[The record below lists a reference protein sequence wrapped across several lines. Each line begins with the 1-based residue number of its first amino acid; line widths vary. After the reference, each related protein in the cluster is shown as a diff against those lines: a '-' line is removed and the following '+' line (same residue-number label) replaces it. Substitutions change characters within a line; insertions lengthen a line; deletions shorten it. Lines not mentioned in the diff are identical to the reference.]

1 MRRKAEFYSFLRNVA
16 NYYGTDVDALIRG
29 ESFALEVPKAAEL
42 GENIQQRSE
51 FLKSINLDYV
61 TDLSGYKLRGATE
74 KSITGRKKDGRYLAR
89 LDHTQG
95 KYQLAETDSGII
107 VPWAMFDNFA
117 RFGDRLAALYA
128 EFVQTQIALD
138 QLKVGWY
145 GKSVAENT
153 SAVDMSDVN
162 KGWMQLARE
171 EKPENV
177 MKDGATVGKIKIFG
191 EGADFENLDHLAA
204 ELKNGI
210 DLRHRDRNDLVFLVG
225 ADLIGKEAELI
236 NKAHGLTPTEKAV
249 LGSQNL
255 LGSFG
260 GMRGI
265 VPPNFPARGAVV
277 TTLSNLSIYVQ
288 DASVRRSYR
297 NDEDRKGIIDSYYRN
312 EGYVVEDAGLFTAI
326 EFENVKLPGEDD

>member
-51 FLKSINLDYV
+51 FLKSINLDYA
-61 TDLSGYKLRGATE
+61 TDVSGYKLRGATE

-153 SAVDMSDVN
+153 SAADMSDVN
-162 KGWMQLARE
+162 KGWMQLERD

-204 ELKNGI
+204 ELKSGI

>member
-61 TDLSGYKLRGATE
+61 TDVSGYKLRGATE

-153 SAVDMSDVN
+153 SAADMSDVN
-162 KGWMQLARE
+162 KGWMQLERE

-204 ELKNGI
+204 ELKSGI

-225 ADLIGKEAELI
+225 ADLIGKESELI

>member
-29 ESFALEVPKAAEL
+29 ESFALEAPKAAEL

-61 TDLSGYKLRGATE
+61 TDVSGYKLRGATE

-162 KGWMQLARE
+162 KGWMQLERE
-171 EKPENV
+171 EKPQNV

-204 ELKNGI
+204 ELKSGI

-297 NDEDRKGIIDSYYRN
+297 NDEDRKGIVDSYYRN

>member
-162 KGWMQLARE
+162 KGWMQLERE

-191 EGADFENLDHLAA
+191 EGADFENLDHLAS
-204 ELKNGI
+204 ELKSGI

>member
-61 TDLSGYKLRGATE
+61 TDVSGYKLRGATE

-95 KYQLAETDSGII
+95 KYQLTETDSGII

-153 SAVDMSDVN
+153 SAADMSDVN
-162 KGWMQLARE
+162 KGWMQLERE

-204 ELKNGI
+204 ELKSGI

-326 EFENVKLPGEDD
+326 EFENVKLPGEDE

>member
-61 TDLSGYKLRGATE
+61 TDVSGYKLRGATE

-153 SAVDMSDVN
+153 SAADMSDVN
-162 KGWMQLARE
+162 KGWMQLERE
-171 EKPENV
+171 EKSENV

-191 EGADFENLDHLAA
+191 EGADFENLDRLAA
-204 ELKNGI
+204 ELKSGI

-225 ADLIGKEAELI
+225 ADLIGKESELI

>member
-61 TDLSGYKLRGATE
+61 TDVSGYKLRGATE

-153 SAVDMSDVN
+153 SAADMSDVN
-162 KGWMQLARE
+162 KGWMQLERE

-191 EGADFENLDHLAA
+191 EGADFENLDHLAS
-204 ELKNGI
+204 ELKSGI

>member
-61 TDLSGYKLRGATE
+61 TDVSGYKLRGATE

-162 KGWMQLARE
+162 KGWMQLERE

-177 MKDGATVGKIKIFG
+177 MKDGASVGKIKIFG

-204 ELKNGI
+204 ELKSGI

>member
-153 SAVDMSDVN
+153 SAADMSDVN
-162 KGWMQLARE
+162 KGWMQLERE

>member
-61 TDLSGYKLRGATE
+61 TDVSGYKLRGATE

-162 KGWMQLARE
+162 KGWMQLERE

-191 EGADFENLDHLAA
+191 EGADFENLDHLAS
-204 ELKNGI
+204 ELKSGI

>member
-61 TDLSGYKLRGATE
+61 TDVSGYKLRGATE

-153 SAVDMSDVN
+153 SAADMSDVN
-162 KGWMQLARE
+162 KGWMQLERE

-204 ELKNGI
+204 ELKSGI

-225 ADLIGKEAELI
+225 ADLIGKESELI

-312 EGYVVEDAGLFTAI
+312 EGYVVEDVGLFTAI

>member
-61 TDLSGYKLRGATE
+61 TDVSGYKLRGATE

-153 SAVDMSDVN
+153 SAADMSDVN
-162 KGWMQLARE
+162 KGWMQLERE

-204 ELKNGI
+204 ELKSGI

>member
-107 VPWAMFDNFA
+107 VPWVMFDNFA

-153 SAVDMSDVN
+153 SAADMSDVN
-162 KGWMQLARE
+162 KGWIQLERE
-171 EKPENV
+171 ERPENV

-312 EGYVVEDAGLFTAI
+312 EGYVVEDASLFTAI

>member
-61 TDLSGYKLRGATE
+61 TDISGYKLRGATE

-128 EFVQTQIALD
+128 EFVQAQIALD

-162 KGWMQLARE
+162 KGWMQLERE

-204 ELKNGI
+204 ELKSGI

>member
-1 MRRKAEFYSFLRNVA
+1 MRRKAEFYSFLRNIA

-42 GENIQQRSE
+42 GQSIQQRSD
-51 FLKSINLDYV
+51 FLKAINVDYV
-61 TDLSGYKLRGATE
+61 TDISGYKLRGATE

-177 MKDGATVGKIKIFG
+177 MEDGATVGKIKIFG

-204 ELKNGI
+204 ELKSGI

>member
-29 ESFALEVPKAAEL
+29 ESFALEAPKAAEL

-153 SAVDMSDVN
+153 SAEDMSDVN

-171 EKPENV
+171 EKPQNV

-204 ELKNGI
+204 ELKSGI

-225 ADLIGKEAELI
+225 ADLVGKEAELI

-255 LGSFG
+255 LGLFG
-260 GMRGI
+260 GMHGI

-288 DASVRRSYR
+288 DSSVRRSYR
-297 NDEDRKGIIDSYYRN
+297 NDEDRKGVIDSYYRN

-326 EFENVKLPGEDD
+326 EFGNVKLPGEDD

>member
-107 VPWAMFDNFA
+107 VPWVMFDNFA

-153 SAVDMSDVN
+153 SAADMSDVN
-162 KGWMQLARE
+162 KGWMQLERD

-204 ELKNGI
+204 ELKSGI

>member
-1 MRRKAEFYSFLRNVA
+1 MRRKAEFYSFLRSVA

-61 TDLSGYKLRGATE
+61 TDVSGYKLRGATE

-95 KYQLAETDSGII
+95 KYQLEETDSGII

-162 KGWMQLARE
+162 KGWMQLERE

-297 NDEDRKGIIDSYYRN
+297 NDEDRKGIVDSYYRN

>member
-61 TDLSGYKLRGATE
+61 TDVSGYKLRGATE

-153 SAVDMSDVN
+153 SAADMSDVN
-162 KGWMQLARE
+162 KGWMQLARD

-204 ELKNGI
+204 ELKSGI

>member
-61 TDLSGYKLRGATE
+61 TDVSGYKLRGATE

-153 SAVDMSDVN
+153 SAADMSDVN
-162 KGWMQLARE
+162 KGWMQFERD

-204 ELKNGI
+204 ELKSGI

-236 NKAHGLTPTEKAV
+236 NKVHGLTPTEKAV

>member
-29 ESFALEVPKAAEL
+29 ESFALEVPKAVEL

-61 TDLSGYKLRGATE
+61 TDVSGYKLRGATE

-153 SAVDMSDVN
+153 SAADMSDVN
-162 KGWMQLARE
+162 KGWMQLERD
-171 EKPENV
+171 EKSENV

-204 ELKNGI
+204 ELKSGI

-297 NDEDRKGIIDSYYRN
+297 NDEDRKGIVDSYYRN

>member
-61 TDLSGYKLRGATE
+61 TDVSGYKLRGATE

-162 KGWMQLARE
+162 KGWMQLERE

-204 ELKNGI
+204 ELKSGI

-225 ADLIGKEAELI
+225 ADLVGKEAELI

>member
-61 TDLSGYKLRGATE
+61 TDLLGYKLRGATE

-162 KGWMQLARE
+162 KGWMQLERE

-204 ELKNGI
+204 ELKSGI

>member
-61 TDLSGYKLRGATE
+61 TDVSGYKLRGATE

-95 KYQLAETDSGII
+95 KYQLTETDSGII

-153 SAVDMSDVN
+153 SAADMSDVN
-162 KGWMQLARE
+162 KGWMQLERE

-204 ELKNGI
+204 ELKSGI

>member
-61 TDLSGYKLRGATE
+61 TDVSGYKLRGATE
-74 KSITGRKKDGRYLAR
+74 KSITGRKKDGRYLAH

-153 SAVDMSDVN
+153 SAADMSDVN
-162 KGWMQLARE
+162 KGWMQLERE

-204 ELKNGI
+204 ELKSGI

-297 NDEDRKGIIDSYYRN
+297 NDEDRKGIVDSYYRN

>member
-61 TDLSGYKLRGATE
+61 TDVSGYKLRGATE

-153 SAVDMSDVN
+153 SAADMSDVN
-162 KGWMQLARE
+162 KGWMQLERD

-204 ELKNGI
+204 ELKSGI

>member
-61 TDLSGYKLRGATE
+61 TDVSGYKLRGATE

-204 ELKNGI
+204 ELKSGI

>member
-153 SAVDMSDVN
+153 SAADMSDVN
-162 KGWMQLARE
+162 KGWMQLERD

-204 ELKNGI
+204 ELKSGI

-288 DASVRRSYR
+288 DTSVRRSYR

>member
-153 SAVDMSDVN
+153 SAADMSDVN
-162 KGWMQLARE
+162 KGWMQLERD

-204 ELKNGI
+204 ELKSGI

>member
-61 TDLSGYKLRGATE
+61 TDVSGYKLRGATE

-153 SAVDMSDVN
+153 SAADMSDVN
-162 KGWMQLARE
+162 KGWMQLERE

-204 ELKNGI
+204 ELKSGI

-255 LGSFG
+255 LGAFG

-312 EGYVVEDAGLFTAI
+312 EGYVVEDTGLFTAI

>member
-61 TDLSGYKLRGATE
+61 TDVSGYKLRGATE

-153 SAVDMSDVN
+153 SAADMSDVN
-162 KGWMQLARE
+162 KGWMQLERD

-191 EGADFENLDHLAA
+191 EGADFENLDHLAV
-204 ELKNGI
+204 ELKSGI

-297 NDEDRKGIIDSYYRN
+297 NDEDRKGIVDSYYRN

>member
-61 TDLSGYKLRGATE
+61 TDVSGYKLRGATE

-153 SAVDMSDVN
+153 SAADMSDVN
-162 KGWMQLARE
+162 KGWMQLERE

>member
-162 KGWMQLARE
+162 KGWMQLERE

-204 ELKNGI
+204 ELKSGI

>member
-61 TDLSGYKLRGATE
+61 TDISGYKLRGATE

-204 ELKNGI
+204 ELKSGI

-236 NKAHGLTPTEKAV
+236 NKAHGLTPAEKAV

>member
-61 TDLSGYKLRGATE
+61 TDVSGYKLRGATE

-162 KGWMQLARE
+162 KGWMQLERE

-204 ELKNGI
+204 ELKSGI

>member
-153 SAVDMSDVN
+153 SAADMSDVN
-162 KGWMQLARE
+162 KGWMQLERE

-204 ELKNGI
+204 ELKSGI

>member
-171 EKPENV
+171 ERPENV

-297 NDEDRKGIIDSYYRN
+297 NDEDRKGIVDSYYRN

>member
-1 MRRKAEFYSFLRNVA
+1 M
-16 NYYGTDVDALIRG
+16 
-29 ESFALEVPKAAEL
+29 PKAAEL

-162 KGWMQLARE
+162 KGWMQLERE

-204 ELKNGI
+204 ELKSGI